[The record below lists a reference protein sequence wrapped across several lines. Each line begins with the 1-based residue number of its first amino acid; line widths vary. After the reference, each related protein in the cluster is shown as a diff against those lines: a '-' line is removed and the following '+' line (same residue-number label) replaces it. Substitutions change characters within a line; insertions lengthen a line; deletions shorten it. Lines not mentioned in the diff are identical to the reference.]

1 MKIKHIVLLI
11 ILSGWFGFGQE
22 NLPEILKKAGCK
34 KDYPGSPYLVIFD
47 KTDVEMKESGLT
59 YVTGEVFI
67 KVLNEK
73 GSKTMIS
80 RIFGYDP
87 LSSHV
92 DIKEAKIVRKGGA
105 IEDIPLSSV
114 RDYTAPARAIYW
126 GAREKI
132 LPVGKLS
139 PGDGLYVKTFRKGF
153 TYALLY
159 NDDEEK
165 YTPPMKGHFY
175 DIVPFYSRIPV
186 KLKSYRVE
194 IPNSKELQFEV
205 YNGEVT
211 SFKHF
216 KKEKKVYFWKKEDI
230 KPYKRE
236 AGMVAPSDVFT
247 KLLLST
253 SPDWEAKS
261 RWFYNV
267 NEDYGSFKSNKEI
280 DKKVQEIIKGA
291 KNDWEK
297 ISRLTHWAAEEIR
310 YSGLSMGKGEGYTL
324 HKGTTIF
331 RDRAGVCKDK
341 ASMLVTMLRAAGY
354 ESYAAMT
361 MAGSKIDKIPADQ
374 FNHSI
379 TVVKLK
385 GKYHLLDP
393 TWVPGVRELWSSL
406 EQQQQYLM
414 GLPDGADLKTTEISP
429 PEKHYLRYK
438 IYSVLKK
445 DGSISGRISIDT
457 EGQSDS
463 LLRRYLKGRQW
474 NFSHKFITEIIG
486 EQFNGIKITDLK
498 YSDPFNLDN
507 PISLSFRFFIKDYL
521 VSGEGY
527 HYLKSFSGNLPL
539 KGLLFFGR
547 LNTSLKK
554 REHPFR
560 IRCSQEVTV
569 QEEIKL
575 PSGMQLYKKPEIK
588 NVEGDNVS
596 YRGGIKKNGATLKID
611 QKIIFSKRIFKAGEW
626 KDVKKSVEQF
636 NKFKDPVILKG
647 RR

>member
-1 MKIKHIVLLI
+1 MRIKSIVLMIVLLS
-11 ILSGWFGFGQE
+11 LFGFGQE
-22 NLPEILKKAGCK
+22 NLPEILKNAGNK
-34 KDYPGSPYLVIFD
+34 KDFPDSPYLVIFD

-67 KVLNEK
+67 KILNDK
-73 GSKTMIS
+73 GSKKMIS

-87 LSSHV
+87 LSSYV
-92 DIKEAKIVRKGGA
+92 DIKEAKIVRKGGTV
-105 IEDIPLSSV
+105 ENIPLSSV

-126 GAREKI
+126 GAREKV

-139 PGDGLYVKTFRKGF
+139 PGDGLYVKTYRKGF
-153 TYALLY
+153 TYALLH
-159 NDDEEK
+159 NKDEER

-175 DIVPFYSRIPV
+175 DIVPFYSKVPV

-205 YNGEVT
+205 YYGEVT
-211 SFKHF
+211 SYKHF
-216 KKEKKVYFWKKEDI
+216 EKEKKVYFWKKENI
-230 KPYKRE
+230 KPYKSE
-236 AGMVAPSDVFT
+236 KGMVAPSDVFT
-247 KLLLST
+247 KLLMST

-267 NEDYGSFKSNKEI
+267 NEDYGSFGSNSEI
-280 DKKVQEIIKGA
+280 DKKVKEIIKGS
-291 KNDWEK
+291 KDDWEK
-297 ISRLTHWAAEEIR
+297 ISRLTHWVAEEIR

-331 RDRAGVCKDK
+331 SDRCGVCKDK

-374 FNHSI
+374 FNHSV

-414 GLPDGADLKTTEISP
+414 GLPDGAGLKTTKISP

-438 IYSVLKK
+438 IYSILKK
-445 DGSISGRISIDT
+445 DGSISGRVSIDT

-463 LLRRYLKGRQW
+463 LLRRYLKSRQW
-474 NFSHKFITEIIG
+474 KFSREYIKGIIG
-486 EQFNGIKITDLK
+486 EQINGIKISDLR
-498 YSDPFNLDN
+498 YSDPLNLDN
-507 PISLSFRFFIKDYL
+507 PVSLTFRFFIKYYL
-521 VSGEGY
+521 VSAGVY
-527 HYLKSFSGNLPL
+527 KYLKSFSGNLPL
-539 KGLLFFGR
+539 KGLLFFNR
-547 LNTSLKK
+547 LKTDLKK
-554 REHPFR
+554 REYPFR
-560 IRCSQEVTV
+560 IRCSQEVTI

-575 PSGMQLYKKPEIK
+575 PSGMQVYKKPEIIDVK
-588 NVEGDNVS
+588 GENVS
-596 YRGGIKKNGATLKID
+596 YKGSINKSGRTLKIG
-611 QKIIFSKRIFKAGEW
+611 QKIRFAKRIFEVGEW
-626 KDVKKSVEQF
+626 KDVKNCIEQF

-647 RR
+647 RK